1 MVAIGGLLTVKRVAF
16 WYKPLLDKDTSTDV
30 PAKERFIAPP
40 DRGIGEPEELQKKMT
55 EALEG
60 MHDRLDR
67 RKMFLVGHSL
77 GGLIATVAAL
87 EHPELISGVVSLGGA
102 HSGYSKETPATLA
115 LRHMLGN
122 PAEARHL
129 KHDSPFMQEHQE
141 KMANEWPSDVPL
153 HIISS
158 PNDVLVV
165 TPHGFDVELPGEQE
179 ADKRIVIPP
188 SPFGLIEKGT
198 RRILGISNNVKS
210 ISSKR
215 PTEHVNL
222 PRVPAVTNYINE
234 SRLALS
240 GLGSVVEAPS
250 FLPEALPAVA

>member
-87 EHPELISGVVSLGGA
+87 E
-102 HSGYSKETPATLA
+102 
-115 LRHMLGN
+115 
-122 PAEARHL
+122 
-129 KHDSPFMQEHQE
+129 
-141 KMANEWPSDVPL
+141 
-153 HIISS
+153 
-158 PNDVLVV
+158 
-165 TPHGFDVELPGEQE
+165 
-179 ADKRIVIPP
+179 
-188 SPFGLIEKGT
+188 
-198 RRILGISNNVKS
+198 
-210 ISSKR
+210 
-215 PTEHVNL
+215 
-222 PRVPAVTNYINE
+222 
-234 SRLALS
+234 
-240 GLGSVVEAPS
+240 
-250 FLPEALPAVA
+250 